1 MGFMRRLGLFTWFER
16 FMEVPGSVDTIIVMV
31 VIALLFLGL
40 FVRLWLQL
48 L

>member
-1 MGFMRRLGLFTWFER
+1 MMRRLGLLASFER
-16 FMEVPGSVDTIIVMV
+16 FMEVPGSVDTILVMV